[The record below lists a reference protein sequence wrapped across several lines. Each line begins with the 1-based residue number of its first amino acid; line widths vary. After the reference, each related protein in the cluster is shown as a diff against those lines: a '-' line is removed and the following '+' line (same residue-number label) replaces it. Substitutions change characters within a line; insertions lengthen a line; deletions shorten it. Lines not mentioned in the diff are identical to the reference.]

1 MSDDFEEDSK
11 PRRRWDDRREW
22 HGQIDRPTVLTI
34 FKELGYDL
42 WRQDDLNRLRNNLEY
57 AQRARE
63 RDETI
68 RSRRLG
74 WFVSAGIAIL
84 STVVTVFGE
93 WIVSKFR

>member
-11 PRRRWDDRREW
+11 PRRRWDDRSEW